1 MNTINKMKKLLTVI
15 SLSALLFL
23 FSCGS
28 GNGRIDTDVV
38 NNPNTAS
45 GKGDLSVLP
54 SFDFEEEVHDFGKI
68 REGETVSYS
77 FIFTNTG
84 KSDLLISDVSTS
96 CGCTVPTYPKT
107 PIKPGKSGTIKVT
120 FNSAGKHGFQTKNI
134 VVVAN
139 TQPNTKLIQIKAQVL
154 AAGKE

>member
-1 MNTINKMKKLLTVI
+1 MKTLIAVI
-15 SLSALLFL
+15 SVSALLFL
-23 FSCGS
+23 FSCNS
-28 GNGRIDTDVV
+28 GGRIDTDVV

-45 GKGDLSVLP
+45 GKADLSSLP

-68 REGETVSYS
+68 REGESVSYS
-77 FIFTNTG
+77 FVFKNTG
-84 KSDLLISDVSTS
+84 KSDLIISDVSTS
-96 CGCTVPTYPKT
+96 CGCTVPSYPKT
-107 PIKPGKSGTIKVT
+107 PIKPGQSSTIKVT

-134 VVVAN
+134 VIAAN

>member
-1 MNTINKMKKLLTVI
+1 MKTLLTAF
-15 SLSALLFL
+15 SFATLLFL
-23 FSCGS
+23 FSCNS

-45 GKGDLSVLP
+45 GKGDMSTLP
-54 SFDFEEEVHDFGKI
+54 VFDFEEEVHDFGKI

-77 FIFTNTG
+77 FVFKNTG

-96 CGCTVPTYPKT
+96 CGCTIPSYPKT
-107 PIKPGKSGTIKVT
+107 PIKPGKTGTIKVT

-134 VVVAN
+134 VIAAN

-154 AAGKE
+154 SAGKE